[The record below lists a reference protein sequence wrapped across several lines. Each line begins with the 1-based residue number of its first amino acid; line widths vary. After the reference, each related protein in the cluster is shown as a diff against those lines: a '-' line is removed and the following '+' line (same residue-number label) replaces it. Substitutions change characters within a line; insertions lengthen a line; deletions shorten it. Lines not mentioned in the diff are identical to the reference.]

1 MKKSD
6 LVKIIREEVKAV
18 YELTQQE
25 KVAKQKAKQA
35 EIEANKI
42 ALKHTQDELNKLN
55 ATPVDQK

>member
-1 MKKSD
+1 MKRSD
-6 LVKIIREEVKAV
+6 LVKMIREEIKAV
-18 YELTQQE
+18 LELTQPE
-25 KVAKQKAKQA
+25 KAAKVKAKQA

>member
-18 YELTQQE
+18 YELTRQE
-25 KVAKQKAKQA
+25 KAAKQKAKQA

-42 ALKHTQDELNKLN
+42 TLKHTQDELNKLN

>member
-1 MKKSD
+1 MKKSE
-6 LVKIIREEVKAV
+6 LVKMIREELKAV
-18 YELTQQE
+18 YELTQPE
-25 KVAKQKAKQA
+25 KTSRVKAKSA